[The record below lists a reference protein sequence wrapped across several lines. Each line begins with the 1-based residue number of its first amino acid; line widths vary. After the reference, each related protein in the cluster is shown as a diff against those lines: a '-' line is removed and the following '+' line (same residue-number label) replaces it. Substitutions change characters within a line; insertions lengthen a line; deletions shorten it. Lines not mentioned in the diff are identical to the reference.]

1 MKRWFV
7 CLLLALGSLSLAQQ
21 ITLYG
26 PSITLSAELRIT
38 LVPNLV
44 VVQRFPEPQG
54 VVVVYQTSRLE
65 PVFGY
70 HDRDLRARGWQ
81 RVKYEYKKGSY
92 KAEYRRGKGKARLE
106 VKDKKGRVEVRVKE
120 G

>member
-7 CLLLALGSLSLAQQ
+7 VLVLALGSLSLAQQ
-21 ITLYG
+21 ITVSVPVLTVTG
-26 PSITLSAELRIT
+26 ELRIS

-44 VVQRFPEPQG
+44 VVQRVPEPQG
-54 VVVVYQTSRLE
+54 IVVVYVANRIDQ
-65 PVFGY
+65 VFIY

-81 RVKYEYKKGSY
+81 RVKYESKKDGY
-92 KAEYRRGKGKARLE
+92 KAEYRRGKAKARLE
-106 VKDKKGRVEVRVKE
+106 VKDKKGRVEVKVKE